1 MIKEKCARAKEAF
14 KTLSVSSGQIRNNAL
29 VKMAEA
35 LKNEYA
41 YILSENQKD
50 VATAHKKGISE
61 VMVDR
66 LRLTQERIFAIS
78 ASILKVCA
86 LPDPLGKGSIWTRP
100 NGLTIQKVQVP
111 IGVIGIIYESRPN
124 VTADAA
130 ALCVKSGNAVILRG
144 GSEAIHSNIAIV
156 NVLRKA
162 IEAAALP
169 ADCIQIIEDTARDT
183 AVALMKA
190 RGDIDLLIPRG
201 GKALI
206 KTVTENAAVP
216 VIETGAGNCHIYVD
230 ESADLEMALNII
242 DNAKNSRPSV
252 CNAAESLLIHRAV
265 AKSLLPALQKRMPK
279 VELRGCPETLKI
291 LPDITPATEE
301 DFYTEY
307 NDYILSVKIVS
318 DVKEAVAHIN
328 EHSTKHSDAVI
339 TNSTA
344 AADYFTAN
352 VDSAAVYVNAS
363 TRFTD
368 GEEFGFGAEIGISTQ
383 KMHARGPMGLDELT
397 TIKYKIIGSGQIR

>member
-206 KTVTENAAVP
+206 KTVTENSSVP

-230 ESADLEMALNII
+230 ESADFEMALNII
-242 DNAKNSRPSV
+242 DNAKTSRPSV
-252 CNAAESLLIHRAV
+252 CNAVESLLVHRSI
-265 AKSLLPALQKRMPK
+265 AKDLLPLLKKRIPN

-318 DVKEAVAHIN
+318 DVKEAVEHIN
-328 EHSTKHSDAVI
+328 EHSTRHSDAVI